1 MRVCGSVGVR
11 VCLNQDYSPAH
22 IVTHHLSS
30 DQLMFHKERER
41 ESRSQIL
48 SQYVCV
54 CVLWFTA
61 VVLKC
66 MSSDFTLDIIMFA
79 LVESCD
85 PFTLDIFLFMV
96 FEDEGIPCKILPSA
110 QFSFSEVTD
119 CFVSKHK
126 SLGMLGL

>member
-54 CVLWFTA
+54 WFTA

-66 MSSDFTLDIIMFA
+66 MSNDFTLDIIKFV
-79 LVESCD
+79 LVE
-85 PFTLDIFLFMV
+85 L
-96 FEDEGIPCKILPSA
+96 
-110 QFSFSEVTD
+110 
-119 CFVSKHK
+119 
-126 SLGMLGL
+126 